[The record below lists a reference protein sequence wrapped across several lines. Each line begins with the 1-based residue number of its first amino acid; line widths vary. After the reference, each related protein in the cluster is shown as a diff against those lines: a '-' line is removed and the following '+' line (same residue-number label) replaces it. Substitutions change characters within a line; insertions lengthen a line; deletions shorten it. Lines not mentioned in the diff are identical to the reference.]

1 MMGLGAFPLPTKQLS
16 HPKFFLFSS
25 LHFSFL
31 SNHLNQNKH
40 RVMHLAQPF
49 FFSPHFKKQNIMAFY
64 LITCK
69 SKTKQL

>member
-25 LHFSFL
+25 
-31 SNHLNQNKH
+31 
-40 RVMHLAQPF
+40 PF
-49 FFSPHFKKQNIMAFY
+49 FIPLKSPQPKQTQSDAPGTTLFFFPHFKKQNIMAFY